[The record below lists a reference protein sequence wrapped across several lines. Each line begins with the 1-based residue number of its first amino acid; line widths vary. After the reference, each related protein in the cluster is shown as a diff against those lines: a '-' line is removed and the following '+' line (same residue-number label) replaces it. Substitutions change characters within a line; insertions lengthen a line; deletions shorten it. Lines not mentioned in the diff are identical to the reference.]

1 MHGNTL
7 VILLTAL
14 GSAMSW
20 WPVCSRPGLELPF
33 WVSLGCAALC
43 TGLAT
48 TLAPT
53 NWPWLLLVS
62 GLGTFGGMCLGVMIW
77 PQDPIGAA
85 WLPLIIAAN
94 TLAVI
99 FAALCSGLI
108 MRRRS
113 ISNGM
118 LRRAIWTVFL
128 ACVAFG
134 PVTLAMTPGAARQ

>member
-1 MHGNTL
+1 MQNNTL

-14 GSAMSW
+14 GSAISW
-20 WPVCSRPGLELPF
+20 WPACIRPGLGLSF
-33 WVSLGCAALC
+33 WVSLGCAGLTAA
-43 TGLAT
+43 LAT

-62 GLGTFGGMCLGVMIW
+62 GLGTFGGMYLGVKIW

-99 FAALCSGLI
+99 FVALCSGLI
-108 MRRRS
+108 MRKQS
-113 ISNGM
+113 VSNGM
-118 LRRAIWTVFL
+118 LRRAIWAVFL

-134 PVTLAMTPGAARQ
+134 PVTLAMTPGLARQ